1 MKKYNSKMDNHV
13 DKTVQRIVYFDVD
26 GTLLDMARGLP
37 LSARTIEAIK
47 QLQRNGIIV
56 AINTGRGHGFI
67 PSDVRAV
74 GFDSYV
80 TGCGTYI
87 THNNRVIKD
96 IGYTHEESQR
106 VVDVFREARLDMIM
120 EGPEHIYF
128 EPESFD
134 PETAYDSS
142 HLFDHGHSTKRFPQD
157 KIVANKIS
165 YMLTSQDKDVYVR
178 GQLADIMHFIC
189 HPNMRE
195 GMPHGCTKATG
206 MKHLEDVIGSSFSYS
221 FGDSINDLDMFA
233 HSNVSICMG
242 NAPAHV
248 KAKADYVAPDL
259 ADEGIAVMLERLELI

>member
-1 MKKYNSKMDNHV
+1 MKKDNNKTRNSV
-13 DKTVQRIVYFDVD
+13 DKTLQRIVYFDVD
-26 GTLLDMARGLP
+26 GTLLDTTRGLR

-56 AINTGRGHGFI
+56 AINTGRGYGFI

-87 THNNRVIKD
+87 THHNRVITD
-96 IGYTHEESQR
+96 IGYSHEESQR
-106 VVDVFREARLDMIM
+106 VVDVFREARLDMLM

-128 EPESFD
+128 EPQSFD
-134 PETAYDSS
+134 PRTAYNSS
-142 HLFDHGHSTKRFPQD
+142 HLFDNGHSTKRFPQD

-165 YMLTSQDKDVYVR
+165 YMLTSAEKDVYVR
-178 GQLADIMHFIC
+178 QQLADIMNFIC
-189 HPNMRE
+189 HPTMRE

-206 MKHLEDVIGSSFSYS
+206 MAHLENVIGPSFSYS

-242 NAPAHV
+242 NAPDHV